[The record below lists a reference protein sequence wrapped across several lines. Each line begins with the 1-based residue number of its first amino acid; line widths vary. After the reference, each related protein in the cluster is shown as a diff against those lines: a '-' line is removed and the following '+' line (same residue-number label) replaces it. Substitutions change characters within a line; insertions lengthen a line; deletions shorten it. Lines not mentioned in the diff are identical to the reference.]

1 MLLNLLSKLKKL
13 KINYEKFADE
23 IIKMRFVKSKDQ
35 LADFLLK
42 AIGFADLKIIVQVRF
57 R

>member
-1 MLLNLLSKLKKL
+1 MTFLSKLKKL
-13 KINYEKFADE
+13 KVNDDKFAEE
-23 IIKMRFVKSKDQ
+23 IIKMSSVKSKDQ

-42 AIGFADLKIIVQVRF
+42 AIGSKALNNIVQVRF

>member
-1 MLLNLLSKLKKL
+1 MTFYPKSKKL
-13 KINYEKFADE
+13 KINYDKFVEE
-23 IIKMRFVKSKDQ
+23 IIKMSFVKSKDQ

-42 AIGFADLKIIVQVRF
+42 AIGFEELKIIVQVRF